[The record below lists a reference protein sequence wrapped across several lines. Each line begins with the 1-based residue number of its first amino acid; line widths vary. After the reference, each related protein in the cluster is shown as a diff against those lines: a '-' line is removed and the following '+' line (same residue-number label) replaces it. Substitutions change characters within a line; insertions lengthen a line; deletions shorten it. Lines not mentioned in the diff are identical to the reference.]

1 MSKLTKKLKENLDTE
16 ISILKSLQHPHI
28 VAMFSLVEKP
38 VHIYLIMEYCQL
50 SDLSQFMKKRSTL
63 TNWPETAE
71 IFKKY
76 PNPPVGG
83 LNEVLARHFLKQIA
97 SALEYLRGRNLIH
110 RDIKPQNLLLNPS
123 PTYMSRQ
130 PPEDV
135 PLAAS
140 EHSLVP
146 TVGVASLPM
155 LKIAD
160 FGFARHLPSTSMAET
175 LCGSPLYMAPEIL
188 RYEKYDARADLWS
201 VGTVLYEM
209 VVGKPPFRAQNHVEL
224 LRKIEK
230 INDVITFDK
239 AISIG
244 RDMKTVI
251 RKLLKKSPLDRV
263 SYEDFFQDPV
273 ITGEI
278 PGLVGED
285 RPQTK
290 IRPTPDP
297 EVSELSRRMA
307 KQAIN
312 APAQDMPA
320 AEATSHATGPREEA
334 GERISSRR
342 PSIQDVKP
350 PSAED
355 VQRRRSSGGY
365 GQTTTA
371 PRDIQRQPSQRERR
385 PSIVAHATAPGRQE
399 LYGVPS
405 NPAPSTSTGQRL
417 ERRASRASPLSG
429 PPMVREQSVEAGK
442 AQGERAAARV
452 GRDKTAQDIAFEKE
466 YVVIEKRQVEVNAF
480 ADELDA
486 NAQRGTSQP
495 QGTMIRRAT
504 TQGQPNS
511 ATGAQ
516 PSSPSRGMQI
526 MTGRTP
532 HQRTGSYERRYVPS
546 PQSATNM
553 LTKALNAA
561 NVRLF
566 GALGTSPP
574 FGKGASPP
582 RGYGAYPTYPASQSP
597 LMLGDGNETKV
608 PLDEDTKIVRI
619 VEEAGHRSDVVF
631 GFAEVKYRQLL
642 PATPSAQDGLGI
654 QQIGNPE
661 GPTDGSETEED
672 KDMTTIAIVGVA
684 EEALVLYVKTLSILA
699 KTIDLAGFWWSKQQ
713 SRSGDSASASPR
725 SSPAPSSDTSKRMN
739 NVVQWARSRFN
750 ECLEKSE
757 IVGRRLVEAQKK
769 LPADHPGNPD
779 NRPTASGASGTGAAI
794 STSRD
799 HIQLITDVTAEKL
812 MFERAVEMSRAS
824 ALNELVGGDELA
836 DCELGYVT
844 SIMLFEAVLESED
857 EPLMRKPSAK
867 KDVPADKGVVGLE
880 GEERA
885 TVVKCRPSCGSPLM
899 LKFSSA
905 NLSITVI
912 EGARN
917 RLSILR
923 KKMAAQQQAQ
933 GQQTQQQQ
941 QHSTQP
947 PHKRSSTSSVS
958 GSIPKASPLSQP
970 GGPSSMAGTGSP
982 SLGSGAS
989 PRQ

>member
-38 VHIYLIMEYCQL
+38 VHFYLIMEYCQL
-50 SDLSQFMKKRSTL
+50 SDLSQFMKKRTTL
-63 TNWPETAE
+63 TNWPETAD

-76 PNPPVGG
+76 PNPPAGG
-83 LNEVLARHFLKQIA
+83 LHEVLARHFLKQIA
-97 SALEYLRGRNLIH
+97 SALEYLRRRNLIH

-123 PTYMSRQ
+123 PVYMSRQ
-130 PPEDV
+130 PAEDV

-140 EHSLVP
+140 EHSLIP

-239 AISIG
+239 TLSIG

-251 RKLLKKSPLDRV
+251 RKLLRKSPLDRV
-263 SYEDFFQDPV
+263 TYEDFFQDPV
-273 ITGEI
+273 ITGDI

-290 IRPTPDP
+290 VKPSPDP

-307 KQAIN
+307 KQAIDS
-312 APAQDMPA
+312 PAQDLPLAEPSTRQPA
-320 AEATSHATGPREEA
+320 LREDTT
-334 GERISSRR
+334 ERVRSRR
-342 PSIQDVKP
+342 PSIQENA
-350 PSAED
+350 PSTAD
-355 VQRRRSSGGY
+355 DSGGRRRSSGAY

-371 PRDIQRQPSQRERR
+371 PRDIERRSSQRERR

-399 LYGVPS
+399 LYMGPS
-405 NPAPSTSTGQRL
+405 NAGASTGTNAGQRL

-429 PPMVREQSVEAGK
+429 PPMVREQSVEVEK
-442 AQGERAAARV
+442 AQAERAAQRG
-452 GRDKTAQDIAFEKE
+452 GREKVAQDIAFEKE

-486 NAQRGTSQP
+486 NAQRGAP
-495 QGTMIRRAT
+495 QSHGAMVRRAT

-511 ATGAQ
+511 VTGAQ
-516 PSSPSRGMQI
+516 PSSPSRGMQM
-526 MTGRTP
+526 MTGKAP
-532 HQRTGSYERRYVPS
+532 HHRTGSYERRYVPS

-574 FGKGASPP
+574 FGKGGVSPP
-582 RGYGAYPTYPASQSP
+582 RGYSAYPTYPTTQATLTS
-597 LMLGDGNETKV
+597 GDGVESRA
-608 PLDEDTKIVRI
+608 PMDEDTKIVRI

-654 QQIGNPE
+654 QQLGNPE
-661 GPTDGSETEED
+661 GAIDGSGNEED
-672 KDMTTIAIVGVA
+672 KDMTNHAIVGVA

-699 KTIDLAGFWWSKQQ
+699 KTIDLAGFWWSRQQ
-713 SRSGDSASASPR
+713 SRNGDATSASPR
-725 SSPAPSSDTSKRMN
+725 SSPAPSSETSKRMN
-739 NVVQWARSRFN
+739 NVVQWARARFN

-757 IVGRRLVEAQKK
+757 IVGRLLVEAQKR
-769 LPADHPGNPD
+769 LPADHPGNP
-779 NRPTASGASGTGAAI
+779 NNNTSRSTGSGNAAI
-794 STSRD
+794 STSSEQ
-799 HIQLITDVTAEKL
+799 IQLTTDVTAEKL

-824 ALNELVGGDELA
+824 ALNELVGGEELA

-844 SIMLFEAVLESED
+844 SIMLFEAVLEAED
-857 EPLMRKPSAK
+857 DPLMRKPSAK
-867 KDVPADKGVVGLE
+867 KDVPVDGGVVGLE

-885 TVVKCRPSCGSPLM
+885 TVVK
-899 LKFSSA
+899 
-905 NLSITVI
+905 
-912 EGARN
+912 
-917 RLSILR
+917 R
-923 KKMAAQQQAQ
+923 K
-933 GQQTQQQQ
+933 T
-941 QHSTQP
+941 T
-947 PHKRSSTSSVS
+947 
-958 GSIPKASPLSQP
+958 
-970 GGPSSMAGTGSP
+970 
-982 SLGSGAS
+982 
-989 PRQ
+989 

>member
-38 VHIYLIMEYCQL
+38 VHFYLIMEYCQL
-50 SDLSQFMKKRSTL
+50 SDLSQFMKKRTTL
-63 TNWPETAE
+63 TNWPETAD
-71 IFKKY
+71 IFRKY
-76 PNPPVGG
+76 PNPPNGG
-83 LNEVLARHFLKQIA
+83 LHEVLARHFLKQIA

-123 PTYMSRQ
+123 PTYMAKQ
-130 PPEDV
+130 APEDV

-140 EHSLVP
+140 EHSLIP

-209 VVGKPPFRAQNHVEL
+209 VVGKPPFRAQNHVDL
-224 LRKIEK
+224 LRRIEK
-230 INDVITFDK
+230 VNDVITFDK
-239 AISIG
+239 TLSIG
-244 RDMKTVI
+244 RDMKTAI
-251 RKLLKKSPLDRV
+251 RKLLRKSPLDRV

-273 ITGEI
+273 ITGDI

-290 IRPTPDP
+290 VRPSPDP

-307 KQAIN
+307 KQAID
-312 APAQDMPA
+312 APAQDLPSSQPSTQQA
-320 AEATSHATGPREEA
+320 VSRDDNAERV
-334 GERISSRR
+334 SSRR
-342 PSIQDVKP
+342 PSATDTRQQPGTD
-350 PSAED
+350 EYG
-355 VQRRRSSGGY
+355 RRRSSGGY
-365 GQTTTA
+365 AQTTTA
-371 PRDIQRQPSQRERR
+371 PRDIQRQASQRERR

-399 LYGVPS
+399 LYGGPS
-405 NPAPSTSTGQRL
+405 NTGAGTSAGTGAGTSTGQRL

-429 PPMVREQSVEAGK
+429 PPMVREQSVEVEK
-442 AQGERAAARV
+442 AKSERAPQQGGADRA
-452 GRDKTAQDIAFEKE
+452 AQDMAFEKE

-486 NAQRGTSQP
+486 NAHRGTPQSQ
-495 QGTMIRRAT
+495 GAMIRRAT
-504 TQGQPNS
+504 TQGHPNS
-511 ATGAQ
+511 TTGAQ
-516 PSSPSRGMQI
+516 PSSPSRGMQM
-526 MTGRTP
+526 MTGRAP
-532 HQRTGSYERRYVPS
+532 HHRTGSYERRYVPS

-574 FGKGASPP
+574 FGKGGASPP
-582 RGYGAYPTYPASQSP
+582 RGYGAYPAYPTSQGA
-597 LMLGDGNETKV
+597 LTLGDGTEARA
-608 PLDEDTKIVRI
+608 PLDEDAKIVKI

-654 QQIGNPE
+654 QQLGNPDSGVE
-661 GPTDGSETEED
+661 GSGNEED
-672 KDMTTIAIVGVA
+672 KDMTNNAIVGVA

-713 SRSGDSASASPR
+713 SRYGDTTSASPR
-725 SSPAPSSDTSKRMN
+725 SSPAPSSDTGKRMN
-739 NVVQWARSRFN
+739 SVVQWARSRFN

-757 IVGRRLVEAQKK
+757 IVGRRLVEAQKR
-769 LPADHPGNPD
+769 LPADHPGNP
-779 NRPTASGASGTGAAI
+779 NNYASGSTGSGSGAAI

-799 HIQLITDVTAEKL
+799 QIQLTTDVTAEKL

-824 ALNELVGGDELA
+824 ALNELVGGEELA

-844 SIMLFEAVLESED
+844 SIMLFEAVLETED

-867 KDVPADKGVVGLE
+867 KDVPADGGVVGLE

-885 TVVKCRPSCGSPLM
+885 TVVKR
-899 LKFSSA
+899 KFTCSY
-905 NLSITVI
+905 
-912 EGARN
+912 
-917 RLSILR
+917 
-923 KKMAAQQQAQ
+923 
-933 GQQTQQQQ
+933 
-941 QHSTQP
+941 
-947 PHKRSSTSSVS
+947 
-958 GSIPKASPLSQP
+958 
-970 GGPSSMAGTGSP
+970 
-982 SLGSGAS
+982 
-989 PRQ
+989 